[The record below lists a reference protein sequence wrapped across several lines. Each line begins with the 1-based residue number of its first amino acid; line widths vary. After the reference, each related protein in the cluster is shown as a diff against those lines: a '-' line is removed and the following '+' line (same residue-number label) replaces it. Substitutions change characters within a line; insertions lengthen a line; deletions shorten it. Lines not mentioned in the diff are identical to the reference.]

1 MSTTTTPAPTSTAP
15 QAPAV
20 RACQQPGCKNK
31 LSLNNLSG
39 WCTEHRPH
47 TKVSGNGKGPHDGF
61 ARHTELQAARARA
74 RAGAVPAKTNGH
86 DPAHGNGNG
95 NGDDRLRSLGN
106 SRIQERVK
114 LLLDVVDLPVEEVLE
129 IIPDE
134 DKAKL
139 VEAWLLGTVA

>member
-15 QAPAV
+15 HAPAV
-20 RACQQPGCKNK
+20 PRTCRRPGCENK

-39 WCTEHRPH
+39 FCTEHRPH
-47 TKVSGNGKGPHDGF
+47 TKTSGNGKGPHDGF
-61 ARHTELQAARARA
+61 ARHTELQAARSG
-74 RAGAVPAKTNGH
+74 AGAAPAKSNGH
-86 DPAHGNGNG
+86 DPAHGTG